1 MCGIGTVVYILL
13 AHINQS
19 PRDSGSVQAVIT
31 SDAAA
36 ADFIPGTHNSAA
48 DAAVII
54 IIINLIESALNV
66 NFL

>member
-19 PRDSGSVQAVIT
+19 PRDSDSVQAVIT
-31 SDAAA
+31 SNAA

-48 DAAVII
+48 AGAVII